1 MTETTTVTVA
11 LGARAH
17 DIVIGPGVIGEAARY
32 LAPVLRRPRVIV
44 VSDEAVAKL
53 YLPVLEHS
61 LRGAAIEGTSV
72 VVPAGERTK
81 DFRNLERLLD
91 ELLAARVSRDTTLV
105 ALGGGVV
112 GDLAGFA
119 AAIVLRGIDLVQVP
133 TTLLA
138 QVDSSVGGKTGINT
152 RHGKN
157 LVGSFHQPRL
167 VLADTRAL
175 DSLPRRELLAGY
187 AELVKYALID
197 DPRFFDWLAE
207 HGAALLGDGA
217 AAAAARRHAIATCC
231 RAKARVV
238 AADERE
244 SGARALLNLGH
255 SFGHALEAE
264 CGFSDAL
271 LHGEAVAIGTVM
283 AFDMSVRLGLCP
295 AAELARVRAHF
306 EAVGLPTAAPAAPAR
321 RRRAAELLDH
331 MAHDKKVRDGRPTL
345 VLVRGIGRAFLHHGA
360 TEEQILPVIED
371 ALAA

>member
-17 DIVIGPGVIGEAARY
+17 DIVIGPGVIGEAARH

-44 VSDEAVAKL
+44 VTDEAVAKL
-53 YLPVLEHS
+53 YLPALEHS
-61 LRGAAIEGTSV
+61 LRAASIEGPSV

-81 DFRNLERLLD
+81 DFRHLERLLD

-105 ALGGGVV
+105 ALGGGVI

-138 QVDSSVGGKTGINT
+138 QVDSSIGGKTGINT

-157 LVGSFHQPRL
+157 LVGSFHQPQL
-167 VLADTRAL
+167 VLTDTRAL

-187 AELVKYALID
+187 AELVKYALIED
-197 DPRFFDWLAE
+197 ARFFDWLVE
-207 HGAALLGDGA
+207 HA
-217 AAAAARRHAIATCC
+217 AAVLDGDASARRHAIATCC
-231 RAKARVV
+231 RAKARIV

-255 SFGHALEAE
+255 SFGHPLEAE

-295 AAELARVRAHF
+295 AADLARVRAHF
-306 EAVGLPTAAPAAPAR
+306 EAVGLPTAPPAQHW
-321 RRRAAELLDH
+321 RAGDLLAH
-331 MAHDKKVRDGRPTL
+331 MAHDKKARGGRAIPPL
-345 VLVRGIGRAFLHHGA
+345 VLVRGIGRAFLHQGA
-360 TEEQILPVIED
+360 TAEQILPVLED
-371 ALAA
+371 ALAS